1 MTIKFNGISKPFF
14 HATVD
19 TERPM
24 WAPIEWD
31 MVEIPGRP
39 GAYPKQKKVKARPL
53 SVSVVIKGVDD
64 MEKAKEEVAEWLVT
78 DEAKPLIFSDEPDRT
93 YFAVIDGE
101 GQLDDV
107 FKYGK
112 GTITFICPDPYKH
125 GKESVFSL
133 STGITTISS
142 AGSAPTYPI
151 IEYTFESSANE
162 FNVELLNEAEVLQA
176 GVYLKYNFVK
186 DDKLIIDF
194 SKRLATVNHT
204 KRNTAILI
212 KSEFFKIPPKKKM
225 KIRSTHSSTMRVIN
239 KYL

>member
-78 DEAKPLIFSDEPDRT
+78 DEAKPLSFLMNLIEHISR
-93 YFAVIDGE
+93 
-101 GQLDDV
+101 LLM
-107 FKYGK
+107 GK
-112 GTITFICPDPYKH
+112 ANWMMFLNTE
-125 GKESVFSL
+125 KEQSL
-133 STGITTISS
+133 SFVPILIS
-142 AGSAPTYPI
+142 T
-151 IEYTFESSANE
+151 EKNRCFHCQQ
-162 FNVELLNEAEVLQA
+162 VLQQFRA
-176 GVYLKYNFVK
+176 PGAPLPIRLSNI
-186 DDKLIIDF
+186 L
-194 SKRLATVNHT
+194 SKAVQTN
-204 KRNTAILI
+204 
-212 KSEFFKIPPKKKM
+212 SMWSF
-225 KIRSTHSSTMRVIN
+225 
-239 KYL
+239 